1 MRSATFPRL
10 WLGGVLMLF
19 SVTAMAENAVTTDVA
34 SVRAG
39 PDDSYPEVAQL
50 DPDSPIQVVG
60 CLDDWSWCDVV
71 FGDDRGWLYAPDIS
85 YQYEGGYVPFYTYA
99 PSFGLPVLTFSVDA
113 YWGSHYR
120 GRPWYAQRDEWVHR
134 TVQHQRPPGPA
145 PSHAA
150 PPREVV
156 RTEKPHGGSRP
167 GESPLH
173 LSRAEP
179 GHRDEDRSAAGRAPD
194 DGHAPDRRG
203 SSEARPQERGAS
215 PSHEE
220 RAPSHEQHAPSQHDQ
235 HAPAPHEQHAP
246 PAEHAP
252 PQPPTRESRPMNR
265 AGPQREEHSHP
276 AEKPQSQHAE
286 PHGSAKPESHKDEN
300 DHRG

>member
-194 DGHAPDRRG
+194 DGHAP
-203 SSEARPQERGAS
+203 
-215 PSHEE
+215 
-220 RAPSHEQHAPSQHDQ
+220 
-235 HAPAPHEQHAP
+235 APHEQHAP
-246 PAEHAP
+246 PAEHA
-252 PQPPTRESRPMNR
+252 PPTRESRPMNR